1 MVAIDDFGSG
11 YSNESSLLFLSPNLV
26 KIDMSIVRDV
36 HKSLDKQNVLENL
49 VSYAKKRNII
59 ILAEG
64 VETIDEIDVLLRF
77 GVDLFQGYF
86 FAKPSFDITPIPEE
100 KIQELTNILSVF

>member
-1 MVAIDDFGSG
+1 
-11 YSNESSLLFLSPNLV
+11 
-26 KIDMSIVRDV
+26 MSIVRDV
-36 HKSLDKQNVLENL
+36 HKSIDKQNMLENL

-100 KIQELTNILSVF
+100 KIRELTNILSVS

>member
-1 MVAIDDFGSG
+1 MA
-11 YSNESSLLFLSPNLV
+11 
-26 KIDMSIVRDV
+26 
-36 HKSLDKQNVLENL
+36 
-49 VSYAKKRNII
+49 AKKRNII

-86 FAKPSFDITPIPEE
+86 FAKPSFDISPVSFQ
-100 KIQELTNILSVF
+100 KISLRQYHKLTTNFRPGKSSGLTIEHEPL